1 MLPRREL
8 MGRKAVAASS
18 HYVELAGRQVH
29 YMEWGRAETPAVI
42 MWHGLARTGR
52 DFDVIAEALSD
63 RFRLICP
70 DTPGRGLSCWSPA
83 PDAEYCMATYAQQAA
98 TLADALGLRRFGWLG
113 TSMGGALGI
122 AAAATTLRDR
132 ISHLVLNDIAPTL
145 PAAAHERISTY
156 IGQPPDFATLTEL
169 EDYFRT
175 IYAPFGF
182 HTGAQWRHMAETG
195 YRRLPN
201 GRITTHYDPAIVK
214 QFHVHPKDFEQWDK
228 YDGLNVPTLLLRGET
243 SDLVFPDVAAE
254 MERRGPKA
262 KRVEV
267 PGCGHAPAL
276 NVEAQISVVRN
287 FLGQSV

>member
-1 MLPRREL
+1 
-8 MGRKAVAASS
+8 MGRKAVTASS
-18 HYVELAGRQVH
+18 RYVELAGRQLH
-29 YMEWGRAETPAVI
+29 YMEWGRAEAPVVI

-52 DFDVIAEALSD
+52 DFDVIAATLSD

-70 DTPGRGLSCWSPA
+70 DTPGRGLSCWSA
-83 PDAEYCMATYAQQAA
+83 EPDAEYCMAVYARQAA
-98 TLADALGLRRFGWLG
+98 ALADALGLRRFGWVG

-122 AAAATTLRDR
+122 AVAATTLRDR

-156 IGQPPDFATLTEL
+156 VGAPPDFATLTDL
-169 EDYFRT
+169 ENYFRT
-175 IYAPFGF
+175 IYAPFGC
-182 HTGAQWRHMAETG
+182 HTDAQWRHMAETG

-228 YDGLNVPTLLLRGET
+228 YDGLRAPTLLLRGEA
-243 SDLVFPDVAAE
+243 SDLVLPDVAAE

-262 KRVEV
+262 QRVEV

-276 NVEAQISVVRN
+276 NVAAQISTVRD
-287 FLGQSV
+287 FLERGV